1 MARSKSWCNPDS
13 QECLDALIKEI
24 NDDLTVGCQIP
35 FTVPKVPI
43 GMNAGVSINPFGV
56 KIFPNLAFSS

>member
-1 MARSKSWCNPDS
+1 MARQKSWCNPDS

-35 FTVPKVPI
+35 FTRLSCI
-43 GMNAGVSINPFGV
+43 S
-56 KIFPNLAFSS
+56 

>member
-1 MARSKSWCNPDS
+1 MARNKSWCNPDN

-35 FTVPKVPI
+35 FTVPKKELAHI
-43 GMNAGVSINPFGV
+43 ITRAKDYFY
-56 KIFPNLAFSS
+56 KI

>member
-1 MARSKSWCNPDS
+1 MARNKSWCNPDN

-35 FTVPKVPI
+35 FTVPKVPTGI
-43 GMNAGVSINPFGV
+43 NAGVSITPLGV
-56 KIFPNLAFSS
+56 VICPNLAFLS